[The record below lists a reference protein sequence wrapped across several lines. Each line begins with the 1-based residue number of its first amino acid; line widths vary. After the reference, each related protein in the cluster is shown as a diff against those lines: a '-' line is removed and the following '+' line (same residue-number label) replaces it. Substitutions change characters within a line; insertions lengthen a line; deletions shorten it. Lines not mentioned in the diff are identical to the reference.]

1 MGGACMKVF
10 IQLMWFFKQE
20 RIRYVGGI
28 VMLAFVSLGLLVP
41 PKIVGLVVDHIKEGT
56 LTEDLLWRY
65 GGLLIAIAIGIYVLR
80 YIWRI
85 LIFGAAVKLAMLLRN
100 KLYEHFTKK
109 SQEFYQKR
117 RVGDLMAHSTN
128 DLQAIQQTAGDG
140 VLTLV
145 DSLMMGGFTLIAM
158 ATTISWKLTLVSLL
172 PLPVMAW
179 ATNKYGT
186 MLHKRFHSAQ
196 EAFSSLNDKVQESI
210 SGTRVIKAFGQEE
223 DDIKSFNELSKDA
236 VRKNMAVAR
245 IDSMFDPTISLI
257 IGFSFFL
264 AVSYGSSLVIKDDLT
279 IGELVSFT
287 SYLGLLIWPMLAFG
301 WLFNIVERGR
311 ASYDRIESLLAVRE
325 EIEDEGTLDKLP
337 KGNIEFHLKEFRYP
351 GKDSVLKDVHFTL
364 QSGQSIGVVGKT
376 GSGKTTLCRMLLREH
391 HIKRGNVFIDGEDIC
406 DYRLQTLRSAI
417 GYVPQDHFLFSAT
430 IAENIAFGKIEATF
444 AEIKGAAQ
452 TASIH
457 KDITQFK
464 YGYETVVGERGVT
477 LSGGQKQRISIA
489 RSLVIDPEILILDDS
504 LSAVDA
510 KTEEEILHNL
520 KEERKDKTTI
530 ITAHRLSSIAHC
542 DLIVVMDNGTIVQ
555 RGTHQ
560 SLLCEEGWYKETYER
575 QALETLIAQ
584 GGGGR

>member
-1 MGGACMKVF
+1 MRVF
-10 IQLMWFFKQE
+10 LQLMWYFKQE
-20 RIRYVGGI
+20 KWRYIGGI

-41 PKIVGLVVDHIKEGT
+41 PKVVGLIVDHIEEGT
-56 LTEDLLWRY
+56 ITEEILWKY
-65 GGLLIAIAIGIYVLR
+65 AAVLISIAIGIYVLR

-85 LIFGAAVKLAMLLRN
+85 LIFGSAVKLAMLLRN
-100 KLYEHFTKK
+100 RLYEHFTKK

-172 PLPVMAW
+172 PLPIMAW

-196 EAFSSLNDKVQESI
+196 EAFSTLNDKVQESI
-210 SGTRVIKAFGQEE
+210 SGTRVIKAFGQEK
-223 DDIKSFNELSKDA
+223 DDIDSFSDLSKDA

-245 IDSMFDPTISLI
+245 VDSLFDPTISLI

-264 AVSYGSSLVIKDDLT
+264 AVGYGSILVTRNELT

-311 ASYDRIESLLAVRE
+311 ASYDRVESLLAVKE
-325 EIEDEGTLDKLP
+325 DIEDNGSIENSP
-337 KGNIEFHLKEFRYP
+337 KGDISFLLKQFSYTT
-351 GKDSVLKDVHFTL
+351 GASVLSDIHFTL
-364 QSGQSIGVVGKT
+364 KRGQTLGVVGKT
-376 GSGKTTLCRMLLREH
+376 GSGKTTLCKLLLREFQLRSDDIILDNH
-391 HIKRGNVFIDGEDIC
+391 DIC
-406 DYRLQTLRSAI
+406 EYKLDALRSSI

-430 IAENIAFGKIEATF
+430 IAENIAFSKVDSPF
-444 AEIKGAAQ
+444 SEIKEAAEL
-452 TASIH
+452 ASIH
-457 KDITQFK
+457 KDISHFK

-489 RSLVIDPEILILDDS
+489 RALIKNPEMLILDDS

-510 KTEEEILHNL
+510 KTEESILRQL
-520 KEERKDKTTI
+520 KNKRQNQTTI

-542 DLIVVMDNGTIVQ
+542 DLIIVLENGTIVQ
-555 RGTHQ
+555 RGTHH
-560 SLLCEEGWYKETYER
+560 SLLNEEGWYKETYEK
-575 QALETLIAQ
+575 QALETLISQ
-584 GGGGR
+584 GGVIK

>member
-1 MGGACMKVF
+1 MRVF
-10 IQLMWFFKQE
+10 LQLMWYFKQE
-20 RIRYVGGI
+20 KWRYLGGI

-41 PKIVGLVVDHIKEGT
+41 PKVVGLIVDHIKEGT
-56 LTEDLLWRY
+56 ITEEILWRY
-65 GGLLIAIAIGIYVLR
+65 AAVLIGIAIGIYVLR

-85 LIFGAAVKLAMLLRN
+85 LIFGSAVKLAMLLRN
-100 KLYEHFTKK
+100 RLYEHFTKK
-109 SQEFYQKR
+109 SQEFYHKR

-172 PLPVMAW
+172 PLPIMAW

-196 EAFSSLNDKVQESI
+196 EAFSTLNDKVQESI
-210 SGTRVIKAFGQEE
+210 SGTRVIKAFGQER
-223 DDIKSFNELSKDA
+223 DDIDSFSKLSQDA
-236 VRKNMAVAR
+236 VKKNMAVAR
-245 IDSMFDPTISLI
+245 IDSLFDPTISLI

-264 AVSYGSSLVIKDDLT
+264 AVGYGSILVTHNELT

-311 ASYDRIESLLAVRE
+311 ASYDRVESLLAVKE
-325 EIEDEGTLDKLP
+325 EIEDSGS
-337 KGNIEFHLKEFRYP
+337 IENSPSGDISFQLNQFSYTTDTP
-351 GKDSVLKDVHFTL
+351 VLSDIHFTL
-364 QSGQSIGVVGKT
+364 KRGQTLGVVGKT
-376 GSGKTTLCRMLLREH
+376 GSGKTTLCKLLLREFQLRSDDIIINDH
-391 HIKRGNVFIDGEDIC
+391 DIC
-406 DYRLQTLRSAI
+406 NYKLHALRNSI

-430 IAENIAFGKIEATF
+430 IAENIAFSKVESPFIKIKEA
-444 AEIKGAAQ
+444 AEL
-452 TASIH
+452 ASIH
-457 KDITQFK
+457 KDISQFK

-489 RSLVIDPEILILDDS
+489 RALIKNPEILILDDS

-510 KTEEEILHNL
+510 KTEESILQQL
-520 KEERKDKTTI
+520 KRKRQNQTTI

-542 DLIVVMDNGTIVQ
+542 DLIIVLENGTIVQ
-555 RGTHQ
+555 RGTHL
-560 SLLCEEGWYKETYER
+560 SLLNEDGWYKETYEK
-575 QALETLIAQ
+575 QALETLISQ
-584 GGGGR
+584 GGVIK

>member
-1 MGGACMKVF
+1 MKVF
-10 IQLMWFFKQE
+10 MQLMWYFKQE
-20 RIRYVGGI
+20 KLRYIGGI
-28 VMLAFVSLGLLVP
+28 IMLAFVSLGLLVP
-41 PKIVGLVVDHIKEGT
+41 PKIVGLTVDHIKEGT
-56 LTEDLLWRY
+56 LTYELLWRY
-65 GGLLIAIAIGIYVLR
+65 AALLILIALGIYIVR

-100 KLYEHFTKK
+100 RLYEHFTKK

-158 ATTISWKLTLVSLL
+158 ASTISWKLTLVSLL

-186 MLHKRFHSAQ
+186 MLHKRFHRAQ
-196 EAFSSLNDKVQESI
+196 EAFSTLNDKVQESI
-210 SGTRVIKAFGQEE
+210 SGTRVIKAFGQEK
-223 DDIKSFNELSKDA
+223 DDINSFTNLSKDA
-236 VRKNMAVAR
+236 VEKNMAVAR
-245 IDSMFDPTISLI
+245 IDSLFDPTISLI

-264 AVSYGSSLVIKDDLT
+264 AVSYGSSLVIKNELS

-311 ASYDRIESLLAVRE
+311 ASYDRIETLLAVKE
-325 EIEDEGTLDKLP
+325 EIHDEGTIETLP
-337 KGNIEFHLKEFRYP
+337 NGEITFQLKKFSYAEKTP
-351 GKDSVLKDVHFTL
+351 VLSDVNFTL
-364 QSGQSIGVVGKT
+364 ENGQTLGIVGKT
-376 GSGKTTLCRMLLREH
+376 GSGKTTLCRLLLREYH
-391 HIKRGNVFIDGEDIC
+391 LMRGDITLAGEDIC
-406 DYRLQTLRSAI
+406 DYRLDILRSAI

-430 IAENIAFGKIEATF
+430 IGENIAFAKIDSPF
-444 AEIKGAAQ
+444 SEIKAAAEM
-452 TASIH
+452 ASIH
-457 KDITQFK
+457 KDIIQFK

-489 RSLVIDPEILILDDS
+489 RSLLTNPEILILDDS

-510 KTEEEILHNL
+510 KTEEEILRNL
-520 KEERKDKTTI
+520 KDNRKNKTTI

-542 DLIVVMDNGTIVQ
+542 DLIIVMDNGTIIQ

-560 SLLCEEGWYKETYER
+560 SLLSEEGWYRETYER
-575 QALETLIAQ
+575 QALEKLIAQ
-584 GGGGR
+584 GGGKK

>member
-1 MGGACMKVF
+1 LRVF
-10 IQLMWFFKQE
+10 LQLMWYFKQE
-20 RIRYVGGI
+20 KWRYIGGI

-41 PKIVGLVVDHIKEGT
+41 PKVVGLIVDHIEEGT
-56 LTEDLLWRY
+56 ITEEILWKY
-65 GGLLIAIAIGIYVLR
+65 AAVLISIAIGIYVLR

-85 LIFGAAVKLAMLLRN
+85 LIFGSAVKLAMLLRN
-100 KLYEHFTKK
+100 RLYEHFTKK

-172 PLPVMAW
+172 PLPIMAW

-196 EAFSSLNDKVQESI
+196 EAFSTLNDKVQESI
-210 SGTRVIKAFGQEE
+210 SGTRVIKAFGQEK
-223 DDIKSFNELSKDA
+223 DDIDSFSDLSKDA

-245 IDSMFDPTISLI
+245 VDSLFDPTISLI

-264 AVSYGSSLVIKDDLT
+264 AVGYGSILVTRNELT

-311 ASYDRIESLLAVRE
+311 ASYDRVESLLAVKE
-325 EIEDEGTLDKLP
+325 EIEDNGSIENSP
-337 KGNIEFHLKEFRYP
+337 KGDISFQLKQFSYTT
-351 GKDSVLKDVHFTL
+351 GASVLSDIHFTL
-364 QSGQSIGVVGKT
+364 KRGQTLGVVGKT
-376 GSGKTTLCRMLLREH
+376 GSGKTTLCKLLLREFQLRSDDIILDNH
-391 HIKRGNVFIDGEDIC
+391 DIC
-406 DYRLQTLRSAI
+406 EYKLDALRSSI

-430 IAENIAFGKIEATF
+430 IAENIAFSKVDSPF
-444 AEIKGAAQ
+444 SEIKEAAEL
-452 TASIH
+452 ASIH
-457 KDITQFK
+457 KDISQFK

-489 RSLVIDPEILILDDS
+489 RALIKNPEMLILDDS

-510 KTEEEILHNL
+510 KTEESILQQL
-520 KEERKDKTTI
+520 KNKRQNQTTI

-542 DLIVVMDNGTIVQ
+542 DLIIVLENGTIVQ
-555 RGTHQ
+555 RGTHH
-560 SLLCEEGWYKETYER
+560 SLLNEEGWYKETYEK
-575 QALETLIAQ
+575 QALETLISQ
-584 GGGGR
+584 GGVIK

>member
-1 MGGACMKVF
+1 MKVF
-10 IQLMWFFKQE
+10 IQLMWYFKQE
-20 RIRYVGGI
+20 KWRYLGGI

-41 PKIVGLVVDHIKEGT
+41 PKIVGLIVDHIKEGS
-56 LTEDLLWRY
+56 LTDELLWQF
-65 GGLLIAIAIGIYVLR
+65 GGLLIGIAIGIYVLR

-85 LIFGAAVKLAMLLRN
+85 LIFGAAVKLSMLLRN
-100 KLYEHFTKK
+100 RLYKHFTKK

-158 ATTISWKLTLVSLL
+158 ASTISWKLTLVSLL

-186 MLHKRFHSAQ
+186 LLHKRFHRAQ
-196 EAFSSLNDKVQESI
+196 EAFSTLNDKVQESI

-223 DDIKSFNELSKDA
+223 DDINSFTSLSQDA
-236 VRKNMAVAR
+236 VKKNMAVAR
-245 IDSMFDPTISLI
+245 IDSLFDPTISLI
-257 IGFSFFL
+257 IGISFFL
-264 AVSYGSSLVIKDDLT
+264 AVSYGSVLVIRNELT
-279 IGELVSFT
+279 IGQLVSFT

-311 ASYDRIESLLAVRE
+311 ASYDRVEALLAVNE
-325 EIEDEGTLDKLP
+325 EIED
-337 KGNIEFHLKEFRYP
+337 KGSVNVPPNGDISFHLEEFCYVENTP
-351 GKDSVLKDVHFTL
+351 VLSTIHFTL
-364 QSGQSIGVVGKT
+364 EKGQTLGIVGKT
-376 GSGKTTLCRMLLREH
+376 GSGKTTLCRLLLREFNLN
-391 HIKRGNVFIDGEDIC
+391 RDDIILNGMDIS
-406 DYRLQTLRSAI
+406 DYKLDQLRAAI

-430 IAENIAFGKIEATF
+430 IAENIAFARIDSPF
-444 AEIKGAAQ
+444 SEIKEAAQ
-452 TASIH
+452 LASIH
-457 KDITQFK
+457 QDISQFK

-489 RSLVIDPEILILDDS
+489 RALITNPEILILDDS

-510 KTEEEILHNL
+510 KTEEDILQNL
-520 KEERKDKTTI
+520 KKKRQNKTTI

-542 DLIVVMDNGTIVQ
+542 DLIIVLENGTIAQ
-555 RGTHQ
+555 RGTHH
-560 SLLCEEGWYKETYER
+560 SLLGVEGWYKETYER

-584 GGGGR
+584 GGEKG